1 MSQYDPVTP
10 ARLQQFL
17 TRLGRAYREQGSVY
31 LVGGT
36 GLLYQQLKGLTKD
49 VDLSTRL
56 PAAAR
61 DRFGAV
67 VRRLSREMNMAI
79 EEVSPADFIP
89 LPRGAEARHRYLGR
103 EGGLTLY
110 AFDPVSTAL
119 AKIARGRAGD
129 YEDIRALVAAGQLD
143 GAHLTTAL
151 EEILPRVAA
160 GEALKI
166 TPEAFRVHL
175 AEFLA
180 SLPAQQRLP
189 AVAPGQTAGP
199 HAAPLDPGAALA
211 AEFRQ
216 RAEDLRAARPQTPLD
231 RVDAAALRD
240 VALAHPEATAHAL
253 REALLD
259 GSQAL
264 DAGTV
269 ADADRYADA
278 TATRALLDPAVRQAR
293 AAHQRDQGGG
303 HGR

>member
-1 MSQYDPVTP
+1 
-10 ARLQQFL
+10 L
-17 TRLGRAYREQGSVY
+17 TRLSREYREQGSVY

-49 VDLSTRL
+49 VDLTTRVL
-56 PAAAR
+56 PASQ
-61 DRFGAV
+61 DRFGEV
-67 VRRLSREMNMAI
+67 VRRLGRELNMAI
-79 EEVSPADFIP
+79 EVVSPADFIP
-89 LPRGAEARHRYLGR
+89 LPRGAEERHRYLGR
-103 EGGLTLY
+103 QGSLDLY

-119 AKIARGRAGD
+119 AKIARGRVGD
-129 YEDIRALVAAGQLD
+129 YADVRALVAAGQLD
-143 GAHLTTAL
+143 GPRLTAAL
-151 EEILPRVAA
+151 GEILPRVAA

-166 TPEAFRVHL
+166 TPDAFRAHMT
-175 AEFLA
+175 EFLA
-180 SLPAQQRLP
+180 SLPERPP
-189 AVAPGQTAGP
+189 ATAPGQVPGP

-259 GSQAL
+259 GSAAL

-278 TATRALLDPAVRQAR
+278 TTARALLDPEVRQAR
-293 AAHQRDQGGG
+293 ATHDRGQG
-303 HGR
+303 R

>member
-10 ARLQQFL
+10 ERLGQFLARLA
-17 TRLGRAYREQGSVY
+17 RDYREPGAVY

-56 PAAAR
+56 PPTAQ
-61 DRFGAV
+61 DRFGEI
-67 VRRLSREMNMAI
+67 VRRLGRELNMAI
-79 EEVSPADFIP
+79 ELVSPAEFIP
-89 LPRGAEARHRYLGR
+89 LPAGAEGRHRYLGR
-103 EGGLTLY
+103 QGSLDIY

-119 AKIARGRAGD
+119 AKIARGRVGD
-129 YEDIRALVAAGQLD
+129 YADVRALVAAGQLD
-143 GAHLTTAL
+143 GPRLTAAL
-151 EEILPRVAA
+151 GEILPRVAA

-166 TPEAFRVHL
+166 TPDAFRAHL

-180 SLPAQQRLP
+180 SLPAQERPP
-189 AVAPGQTAGP
+189 ATAPGQAAGP

-231 RVDAAALRD
+231 RVDTAALRD

-259 GSQAL
+259 GSAAL

-278 TATRALLDPAVRQAR
+278 MAARALLDPAVRQAR
-293 AAHQRDQGGG
+293 ANHQRDQGGG

>member
-1 MSQYDPVTP
+1 MSQYAPVTP
-10 ARLQQFL
+10 ERLGQFLARLA
-17 TRLGRAYREQGSVY
+17 RDYREPGAVY

-56 PAAAR
+56 PPAAR
-61 DRFGAV
+61 DRFGEV
-67 VRRLSREMNMAI
+67 VRRLGRELNMAI
-79 EEVSPADFIP
+79 EMVSPAEFIP
-89 LPRGAEARHRYLGR
+89 LPAGAEGRHRYLGR
-103 EGGLTLY
+103 EGSLEVY
-110 AFDPVSTAL
+110 AFDPLSTAL

-129 YEDIRALVAAGQLD
+129 YADVRALVEAGQLD
-143 GAHLTTAL
+143 GARLTTAL
-151 EEILPRVAA
+151 DEILPRVAA

-166 TPEAFRVHL
+166 TPDAFRAHL

-180 SLPAQQRLP
+180 SLPARAP
-189 AVAPGQTAGP
+189 DAVPHYVAGP
-199 HAAPLDPGAALA
+199 HPAPPDRGHTLGT
-211 AEFRQ
+211 EFR
-216 RAEDLRAARPQTPLD
+216 R
-231 RVDAAALRD
+231 RVDDLQAASPRMPPSQVDGAALRD
-240 VALAHPEATAHAL
+240 VALAHPEAAAHAL

-278 TATRALLDPAVRQAR
+278 TVARALLDPQVREAR
-293 AAHQRDQGGG
+293 AAHQRDRGGG

>member
-1 MSQYDPVTP
+1 VSQYDSVTP
-10 ARLQQFL
+10 ARPQQFL
-17 TRLGRAYREQGSVY
+17 TRLGREYREQGSVY

-61 DRFGAV
+61 DRFGDV

-89 LPRGAEARHRYLGR
+89 LPRGAEVRHRYLGQ
-103 EGGLTLY
+103 EGGLDLY

-166 TPEAFRVHL
+166 TPDAFRAHL

-180 SLPAQQRLP
+180 SLPERTP
-189 AVAPGQTAGP
+189 DAVPHNVAGP
-199 HAAPLDPGAALA
+199 PPSSPNLA
-211 AEFRQ
+211 DTLTAEFR
-216 RAEDLRAARPQTPLD
+216 RRVNGVRAASRQMPLD
-231 RVDAAALRD
+231 QVDATALRD
-240 VALAHPEATAHAL
+240 VALAYPEATAHVL
-253 REALLD
+253 RETLLD
-259 GSQAL
+259 ESVAL
-264 DAGTV
+264 DAGTI

-278 TATRALLDPAVRQAR
+278 TVARALLDPEVRRAR
-293 AAHQRDQGGG
+293 AEHDRGP
-303 HGR
+303 GR